1 MQCFYMKG
9 YKGVDNGMLINR
21 LLVGERVK
29 LTSFKEEYLPT
40 FEAWYNDTS
49 FLRLY
54 DVVSA
59 FPKSEI
65 QLQEMLSDTRK
76 SDDKYLF
83 AVKTIEEDKL
93 IGVTGFENIL
103 WNNGTAWVYI
113 GIGDADLRGK
123 GVGREAL
130 ALTMEFGFQ
139 ELNLH
144 RIQLNVLSYN
154 KPAIALYE
162 RLGFKREGVYR
173 EFIHRD
179 GKRHDMYL
187 YGILRKEW
195 QDNTYNLI

>member
-1 MQCFYMKG
+1 
-9 YKGVDNGMLINR
+9 MLINR
-21 LLVGERVK
+21 LLVGKNIR

-40 FEAWYNDTS
+40 FEAWYNDTG

-54 DVVSA
+54 DVISA
-59 FPKSEI
+59 FPKSEA
-65 QLQEMLSDTRK
+65 QLHEMLLDTRK
-76 SDDKYLF
+76 SSDKYIF
-83 AVKTIEEDKL
+83 AIKTIQEDKL

-103 WNNGTAWVYI
+103 WNNGTAVVYI
-113 GIGDADLRGK
+113 GIGDDLFRGK
-123 GVGREAL
+123 GIGKEAL

-162 RLGFKREGVYR
+162 KLGFKKEGTYR
-173 EFIHRD
+173 EFIYRD

-187 YGILRKEW
+187 YGILRNEW
-195 QDNTYNLI
+195 QKGMQNIM

>member
-1 MQCFYMKG
+1 
-9 YKGVDNGMLINR
+9 MLINR
-21 LLVGERVK
+21 LLVGKNVR

-40 FEAWYNDTS
+40 FENWYNDTG

-54 DVVSA
+54 DVVST
-59 FPKSEI
+59 FPKSQIE
-65 QLQEMLSDTRK
+65 LKEMLTDTRK
-76 SDDKYLF
+76 SEDKYMF
-83 AVKTIEEDKL
+83 AVKTLREDKF

-103 WNNGTAWVYI
+103 WNNGTAVIYI
-113 GIGDADLRGK
+113 GIGDAAFRGK
-123 GVGREAL
+123 GIGKESL

-162 RLGFKREGVYR
+162 RLGFKREGTYR

-187 YGILRKEW
+187 YGILRNEW
-195 QDNTYNLI
+195 HNNI